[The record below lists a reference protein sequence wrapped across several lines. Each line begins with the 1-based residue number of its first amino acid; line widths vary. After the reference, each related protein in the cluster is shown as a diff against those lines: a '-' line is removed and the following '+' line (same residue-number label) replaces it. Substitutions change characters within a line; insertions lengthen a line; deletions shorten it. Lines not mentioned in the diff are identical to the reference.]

1 MCPLRVGRRGFRKY
15 AYTIELRRRIGLV
28 HLHSIGIDQS
38 ALESLHP
45 MKVLGAV
52 RAEQEHLL
60 PLRVEEPET
69 LALPC
74 VLLFRV

>member
-1 MCPLRVGRRGFRKY
+1 MEVAEFEAL
-15 AYTIELRRRIGLV
+15 
-28 HLHSIGIDQS
+28 GIDQS